1 MKGFKNKPAVLPA
14 AEPSAA
20 KFGEDEAAPE
30 TRFEGGGEA
39 NGEAH
44 LEGGAEGSGETGIA
58 GHKKKR
64 AGSGLPPWLRIKPQ
78 DRWPL
83 VRVVLVVVLC
93 ISAGWYF
100 VDFYGGKDAQ
110 AGQALPGGSAVASAS
125 VSRAGARGTASATPT
140 SMLAPSASVK
150 WTPTA
155 QEAKKRS

>member
-20 KFGEDEAAPE
+20 KLGEDEAAPE
-30 TRFEGGGEA
+30 THGETS
-39 NGEAH
+39 
-44 LEGGAEGSGETGIA
+44 LEGGAKGSGEAGIA

-64 AGSGLPPWLRIKPQ
+64 AGSGLPPWLHIKPQ

-110 AGQALPGGSAVASAS
+110 AGQALPGGGAQGREARLQRRRRRQRCRRILPRLSGRLRPRRPRSAL
-125 VSRAGARGTASATPT
+125 R
-140 SMLAPSASVK
+140 L
-150 WTPTA
+150 
-155 QEAKKRS
+155 